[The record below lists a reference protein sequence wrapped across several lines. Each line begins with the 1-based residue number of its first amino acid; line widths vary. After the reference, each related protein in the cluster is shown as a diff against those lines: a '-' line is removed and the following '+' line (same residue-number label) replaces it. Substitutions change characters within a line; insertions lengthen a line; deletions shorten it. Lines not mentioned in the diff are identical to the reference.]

1 MTAALKTEEKPAHTP
16 GPWRV
21 GAGNGEGSIF
31 CAEGRMTFSKKGT
44 TLHPICNM
52 VDGPMSF
59 HAVGEA
65 EDEANARLIA
75 AAPCMLEALR
85 NLVMDWERVIGP
97 IPEDHEAQ
105 VAIAKAEGGAA

>member
-1 MTAALKTEEKPAHTP
+1 MTAPKTEEKTAPTP
-16 GPWRV
+16 GPWIANNK
-21 GAGNGEGSIF
+21 GIYPESDQPTEGEKPAVRSRLI
-31 CAEGRMTFSKKGT
+31 ALTQ
-44 TLHPICNM
+44 
-52 VDGPMSF
+52 GP
-59 HAVGEA
+59 
-65 EDEANARLIA
+65 NARLIA

>member
-1 MTAALKTEEKPAHTP
+1 MTAALKTEEKTAHTP
-16 GPWRV
+16 GPW
-21 GAGNGEGSIF
+21 EQQ
-31 CAEGRMTFSKKGT
+31 
-44 TLHPICNM
+44 
-52 VDGPMSF
+52 DY
-59 HAVGEA
+59 AVCVAFDSDHCIMYKPNRTPRAVKASEYI
-65 EDEANARLIA
+65 ANARLIA